1 MAEDGSVDFKSI
13 QTQRRCAQ
21 KDNQAFFLRISQ
33 QNEYFYKGADMGILF
48 IRQELVKDNTLTP
61 VATQW
66 IDGIH
71 TLFTTREL
79 TEEEQLL
86 LVRYRQPGQLKTF

>member
-1 MAEDGSVDFKSI
+1 
-13 QTQRRCAQ
+13 
-21 KDNQAFFLRISQ
+21 
-33 QNEYFYKGADMGILF
+33 MGILF
-48 IRQELVKDNTLTP
+48 IRQELVKDDTLTP